1 MEAKGQRLMFLGGND
16 PLPFAGLTV
25 EDFKIVV
32 ISKRN
37 DLH

>member
-1 MEAKGQRLMFLGGND
+1 MKAKGQRLMVLGRND